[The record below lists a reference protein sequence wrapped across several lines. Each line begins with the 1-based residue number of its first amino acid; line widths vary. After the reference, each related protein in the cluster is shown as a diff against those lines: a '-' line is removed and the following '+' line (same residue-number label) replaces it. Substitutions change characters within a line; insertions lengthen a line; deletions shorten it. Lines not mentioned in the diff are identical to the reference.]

1 MTCKQNLVK
10 KSSTEPELVR
20 VDDAMIF
27 ALWAQHFFQEQAKI
41 LSENSKL
48 KEFGVNYII
57 EQDDT
62 NTIQLKW
69 KGKRS
74 SNRRTQHINIRYFYV
89 TVLLYV
95 QDLHTI
101 RTVLVSS
108 KVPIPSFILVSSS
121 FVPSLFP
128 LGF

>member
-89 TVLLYV
+89 TEV
-95 QDLHTI
+95 
-101 RTVLVSS
+101 
-108 KVPIPSFILVSSS
+108 
-121 FVPSLFP
+121 
-128 LGF
+128 